1 MPVNKEY
8 GKMNAIELLFYY
20 LDMEQSKLID
30 IIESYYTR
38 NGIAI
43 DECIA
48 YAFAEEYEE
57 YEEDYFGKD
66 GIKIVIQEPVVDE
79 EKEEVYSLK
88 DFFIAVDKYYQK
100 NFSFYK
106 GKNLQI
112 IENNLAE
119 IKKILGI

>member
-1 MPVNKEY
+1 MPVNEEY

-57 YEEDYFGKD
+57 DYFGKD

-88 DFFIAVDKYYQK
+88 NFFIAVDKYYQK

-112 IENNLAE
+112 IENKLAE

>member
-1 MPVNKEY
+1 MSVNEEY
-8 GKMNAIELLFYY
+8 RKMNAIELLFYY

-112 IENNLAE
+112 IENKLAE
-119 IKKILGI
+119 IKKILDI

>member
-1 MPVNKEY
+1 M
-8 GKMNAIELLFYY
+8 
-20 LDMEQSKLID
+20 
-30 IIESYYTR
+30 
-38 NGIAI
+38 
-43 DECIA
+43 
-48 YAFAEEYEE
+48 
-57 YEEDYFGKD
+57 
-66 GIKIVIQEPVVDE
+66 VDE

-112 IENNLAE
+112 IENKLAE